1 MRKTDEE
8 ATATRAIR
16 RVEDSSQPMMVI
28 GCATAKESRLAMFKS
43 SAMFAI
49 SANTREIEFIAMSLH
64 NAQQVSKLSTTR
76 INSTRIGEEFHTS
89 EDP

>member
-1 MRKTDEE
+1 
-8 ATATRAIR
+8 
-16 RVEDSSQPMMVI
+16 
-28 GCATAKESRLAMFKS
+28 
-43 SAMFAI
+43 MFAI

-64 NAQQVSKLSTTR
+64 NAQQVSGLGTTR

>member
-1 MRKTDEE
+1 
-8 ATATRAIR
+8 
-16 RVEDSSQPMMVI
+16 MMVI

-43 SAMFAI
+43 NAMFAI
-49 SANTREIEFIAMSLH
+49 SAKTREIEFVAMSLH
-64 NAQQVSKLSTTR
+64 NAQQVSKLGTTR